1 MAYQKKQKIFYRRG
15 DDGEIVT
22 IFTRVCWRCRVWFGT
37 PHEDDPWEC
46 PVCRGRN
53 QRREKKT
60 WPMARKVEQ
69 R

>member
-1 MAYQKKQKIFYRRG
+1 MIPRRQRISYRTSENGKR
-15 DDGEIVT
+15 EPVYIRSCT
-22 IFTRVCWRCRVWFGT
+22 MCRVWFGT
-37 PHEDDPWEC
+37 PFEDEPWEC